1 MLGFFT
7 WWKDRNIVLKLVLFV
22 IPLIMALLWILGSF
36 TKFDRLIMFVVG
48 MIVGGILINIF
59 FAPQVSAVIDWFV
72 NVFEAIF
79 GTSNNGASIV
89 AQIL

>member
-1 MLGFFT
+1 MLGFFA
-7 WWKDRNIVLKLVLFV
+7 WWKERNIVLKLVLFV

-59 FAPQVSAVIDWFV
+59 FAPQVSAVIDWFA

-79 GTSNNGASIV
+79 GSSSESSNL
-89 AQIL
+89 ILEIL